1 MIRKKLDRVWLEES
15 GKLCRLA
22 LCLCIA
28 FFFFIT
34 KLLRVHSRHVRSL
47 QQSSQSVAQK
57 NGMKTLRGVTIFSI
71 TSPPCFLFP

>member
-28 FFFFIT
+28 FFFFYNET
-34 KLLRVHSRHVRSL
+34 F
-47 QQSSQSVAQK
+47 AC
-57 NGMKTLRGVTIFSI
+57 T
-71 TSPPCFLFP
+71 